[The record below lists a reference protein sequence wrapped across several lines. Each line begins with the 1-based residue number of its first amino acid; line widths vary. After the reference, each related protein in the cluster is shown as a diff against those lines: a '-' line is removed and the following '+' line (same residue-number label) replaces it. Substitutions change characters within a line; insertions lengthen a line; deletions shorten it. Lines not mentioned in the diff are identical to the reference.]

1 MKKVITKAN
10 QINFSL
16 NDLEDMPAPGKVMVV
31 NPEFFDIKYVIN
43 PHMEGHVGDI
53 DKKLAMDEWIR
64 LKEAY
69 ENLGLYVHE
78 VTGTEEFPD
87 MVFCANQSLPNITND
102 GRKQVVMSVMNADQ
116 RKGEVPIIE
125 EVYRE
130 SSYEFS
136 YLDEKRFKSFE
147 GMGDAIWHFK
157 KRLIWGGYGYRT
169 SIDVYDMVSEI
180 FKTPVIALELVDPKF
195 YHLDTCFCVLDEETV
210 MIYPKAFTE
219 EGLRSIRGVF
229 PNIIE
234 ANQHEAEHLFACNAT
249 CPDGKN
255 VFIQKG
261 CVDVNEKLERSG
273 FTVHEFNTDEYL
285 KSGGSVFCMK
295 MLLW

>member
-1 MKKVITKAN
+1 MKKVVTN
-10 QINFSL
+10 VDQLDFSL
-16 NDLEDMPAPGKVMVV
+16 SDLEEMPAPGKVMVV
-31 NPEFFDIKYVIN
+31 NPEFFDVKYVIN
-43 PHMEGHVGDI
+43 PHMEGHIGDI

-64 LKEAY
+64 LKDAY
-69 ENLGLYVHE
+69 ESLGLYVHE
-78 VTGTEEFPD
+78 VAGDKEYPD
-87 MVFCANQSLPNITND
+87 MVFCANQSLPNITAD
-102 GRKQVVMSVMNADQ
+102 GAKQVVMSVMNADQ

-136 YLDEKRFKSFE
+136 YLDEKEFKSFE

-169 SIDVYDMVSEI
+169 SIDVYDLISEI
-180 FKTPVIALELVDPKF
+180 FNTPVIALELIDPKF

-210 MIYPKAFTE
+210 LIYPKAFTE
-219 EGLRSIRGVF
+219 EGLKTIRAIF

-234 ANQHEAEHLFACNAT
+234 ANQHEAEDLFACNAT

-255 VFIQKG
+255 VFIQEG
-261 CVDVNEKLERSG
+261 CVGVNEKLQKAG
-273 FTVHEFNTDEYL
+273 FIVHEFNTEEYL